1 MSLIEEFGLKQSQTP
16 QDTHMICLQPFCWHC
31 PTASPAPR
39 DLLKSDPGGIVP
51 WPPAGPFPCPCES
64 HSCAVHPMAQHV
76 GTALWNQGQFQL
88 LPSQPPLLQTDLIA
102 SAAIQ
107 QLEGSGKALLCLCRC
122 SGLSPTLA
130 FHLSAAGPR
139 SFQPCLCWR
148 DLAQKLLCL
157 NSPFLVG
164 TTAVLSHSPGKNLL
178 LLRTHRER

>member
-16 QDTHMICLQPFCWHC
+16 QDTLMICLQPFCWHC
-31 PTASPAPR
+31 PTASPAPW

-76 GTALWNQGQFQL
+76 GTALWNQGQFQP

-107 QLEGSGKALLCLCRC
+107 QLEGSGKAQLCLCRFRFV
-122 SGLSPTLA
+122 SNTGFPPPSSRTQVISALSVLEGFGSETSVLEFPFPGGNSCCVVTQ
-130 FHLSAAGPR
+130 SWKKPPAA
-139 SFQPCLCWR
+139 
-148 DLAQKLLCL
+148 
-157 NSPFLVG
+157 
-164 TTAVLSHSPGKNLL
+164 
-178 LLRTHRER
+178 